1 MKFSLLFP
9 IVSPSNKW
17 DGRWDDS
24 VPYREVL
31 IPIYIAMTLRWSRS
45 FLTLRN
51 VRNDFNRMVTSDYIE
66 IELLKGRSM
75 EELPEEEQDYIMNA
89 FMVVSPNPE
98 FLPSAEDLTAEEL
111 EEEKVASSPEFES
124 AMEIYGTV
132 FYGVLNSLVF
142 GIMFLILL
150 TLKLD
155 DRLGGGNWWAVFSP
169 FWIERGGRL
178 AYSLYKCCFGG
189 LFSGE
194 EVVLYAGD
202 DFPAPFEADGS
213 NEKEPKGDKNE
224 QTDGEVSAG
233 REDKSESNVDASN
246 STEMEDV
253 FINSATTGNAVG
265 TDDKPAATSNATD
278 NVAGG
283 DNNDGDEIHLD
294 EETFDA
300 FQSAYQEADDETR
313 QEKAKA
319 CTEGFFLIVQI
330 VLLCLVVA
338 KIEKNYDNL
347 DPFDVGFNVFWLL
360 FPFFLFFGCTL
371 CCCAFLIFGAAPE
384 PPEGEIDEA
393 EDDPENPPMNNDENA
408 GEVATTP
415 AEEEAAINTIAASEN
430 EVEGPIPEHSEPSD
444 AMDDLD

>member
-1 MKFSLLFP
+1 MKFSPLP
-9 IVSPSNKW
+9 DSPPPSNKW

-51 VRNDFNRMVTSDYIE
+51 VRNDCNRMVTSDYIE

-89 FMVVSPNPE
+89 FIVVSPNPE
-98 FLPSAEDLTAEEL
+98 FLPSSEELTAEEL

-124 AMEIYGTV
+124 AMEIYSAV
-132 FYGVLNSLVF
+132 FYGLLNSLVF

-189 LFSGE
+189 LFSGD
-194 EVVLYAGD
+194 EVVLYVGD
-202 DFPAPFEADGS
+202 DFPAPFEAEGS
-213 NEKEPKGDKNE
+213 TEKESKGDKNE

-233 REDKSESNVDASN
+233 GERKSDSNVDASN
-246 STEMEDV
+246 SSEKEDV
-253 FINSATTGNAVG
+253 FINSATTGDAVG
-265 TDDKPAATSNATD
+265 TDDKPGATSNATD
-278 NVAGG
+278 KATGG
-283 DNNDGDEIHLD
+283 DNTDGDEIHLD

-319 CTEGFFLIVQI
+319 CTEAFFLILQI
-330 VLLCLVVA
+330 ILLCLVVA
-338 KIEKNYDNL
+338 KIEKNDDNA
-347 DPFDVGFNVFWLL
+347 DPFDVGFNVFWIL

-371 CCCAFLIFGAAPE
+371 CCCAILIFGAAPE

-393 EDDPENPPMNNDENA
+393 EDDPENPPMNNDENT
-408 GEVATTP
+408 GELVTTP
-415 AEEEAAINTIAASEN
+415 SEEEAAVNTIVAPEN
-430 EVEGPIPEHSEPSD
+430 EVEEPTPELSEGSD